1 MIAAELAAR
10 EEQRRSRDQCKGKV
24 PSPRF
29 ARGDGGRYILRVR
42 PPKQP
47 FALDTPVFSFK
58 ALAALAARAPI
69 GTARDIAIVAFTTAR
84 MADEVR
90 PGGLSL
96 EERQA
101 RALSAR
107 KWISTLSVAEPARK
121 AFLDLIGATEQ
132 DGPATAA
139 ALRRVIEITAP
150 QLDPAGRSELERLVR
165 DVEAQTVA
173 RT

>member
-1 MIAAELAAR
+1 M
-10 EEQRRSRDQCKGKV
+10 
-24 PSPRF
+24 
-29 ARGDGGRYILRVR
+29 R
-42 PPKQP
+42 PPRHP
-47 FALDTPVFSFK
+47 FALDTPAFSFK

-90 PGGLSL
+90 PGGLPAD
-96 EERQA
+96 ERQA

-107 KWISTLSVAEPARK
+107 KWITTLSLAEPVRK
-121 AFLDLIGATEQ
+121 AFVELIGATEQ

-139 ALRRVIEITAP
+139 ALRRVIEITGS
-150 QLDPAGRSELERLVR
+150 QLDPAGRSELERLAK